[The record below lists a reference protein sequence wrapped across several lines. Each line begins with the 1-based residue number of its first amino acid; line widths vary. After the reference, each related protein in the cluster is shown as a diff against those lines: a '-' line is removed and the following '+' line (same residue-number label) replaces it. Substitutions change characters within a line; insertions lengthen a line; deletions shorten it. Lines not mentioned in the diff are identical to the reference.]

1 MPSYEAYD
9 QKQQNKAY
17 IYKAMTTYDTP
28 NLGLENRRRW
38 KSTVGSNPTSS
49 ATKPNKQ
56 WVIAKAL

>member
-17 IYKAMTTYDTP
+17 INKAMTTYDAP

-49 ATKPNKQ
+49 AIHTQ
-56 WVIAKAL
+56 V